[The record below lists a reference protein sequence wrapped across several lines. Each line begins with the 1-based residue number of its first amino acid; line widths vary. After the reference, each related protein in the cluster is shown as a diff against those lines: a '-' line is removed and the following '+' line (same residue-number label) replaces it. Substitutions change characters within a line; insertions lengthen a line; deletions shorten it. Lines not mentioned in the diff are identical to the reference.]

1 MFELASLL
9 NRATEMFKGS
19 DFQELVDSYDEGRH
33 SRPGVDTSTLAGVP
47 FNGIQARLNEAD
59 IDPSSLS
66 ETRLNEV
73 WVPEAGTGGINN
85 LDLSSLRDRLSN

>member
-9 NRATEMFKGS
+9 NRATDMFKGS
-19 DFQELVDSYDEGRH
+19 EFQDLFDSCDDGRH
-33 SRPGVDTSTLAGVP
+33 SRLGTDTSTLAGEP
-47 FNGIQARLNEAD
+47 FDGIQARLNEAD
-59 IDPSSLS
+59 IGPSSLS

-85 LDLSSLRDRLSN
+85 LGLSSLRDRLSN